1 MPDPRWMRL
10 LGNVVFQSDHDKGG
24 HFAAYEQ
31 PEKLADDL
39 RRMFGAGGPAHD
51 AFPELKLKGH
61 A

>member
-1 MPDPRWMRL
+1 MLEIRWMRL
-10 LGNVVFQSDHDKGG
+10 LGNVVFQSEHNKGG

-39 RRMFGAGGPAHD
+39 RRMFEAGGPAHD
-51 AFPELKLKGH
+51 TFPESKGY